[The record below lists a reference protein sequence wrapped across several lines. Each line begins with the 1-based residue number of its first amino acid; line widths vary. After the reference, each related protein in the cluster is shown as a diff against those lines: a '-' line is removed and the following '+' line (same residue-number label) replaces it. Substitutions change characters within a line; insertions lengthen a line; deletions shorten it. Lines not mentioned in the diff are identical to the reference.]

1 MIKLQF
7 VFFFKIPRSAH
18 PLVKFKCDPVEPLS
32 IDEIPF
38 DKYELEPSPLTQYIL
53 ERRQPNLAWQV
64 FVPNSYK
71 PNDLGSPFGYL
82 KASSNL
88 MSVNLFVMPYNY
100 PLFFQLMVELF
111 QQLKL
116 KPNKSWQ
123 DRFDNYLKSIPV
135 YYYAPLRRVLSKKG
149 LQHLIPESLENCL
162 SPAIQSYL
170 KKVKSQAKAQFDQ
183 VCAHPTLRNDYIP
196 LVKRTESLNEN
207 KDFMEWLHNMDANK
221 SEFIKNQINDFANFQ
236 LYVRESKLKNYFRN
250 PGEIPRECLIE
261 TLQKMRLN
269 FFQINKHPDPDEA
282 HSISIHDMG
291 NYHDYLKNQTP
302 PLRELEAQMVRQHMF
317 GNPFKLVSKEQKQSL
332 FGGADEIDELNE
344 EANQQ
349 AVPTKRANNDA
360 NVTRGPSGK
369 RRTKGPL
376 SRRISYLRRLSTSS
390 DNESEISDDE
400 SMISETQSL
409 ASSIEE
415 TVSIQTIENK
425 FSIVETDI
433 ANLNDFNGEQS
444 MEVSNTEITV
454 KYSQNTID
462 SYLHQSYIDLKRICL
477 REIRNSR
484 DKKIFENLKKF
495 IHEAKFTF
503 KLKQFFIQELI
514 YEASRFRC
522 HDLIENLKN
531 LNLD

>member
-1 MIKLQF
+1 
-7 VFFFKIPRSAH
+7 
-18 PLVKFKCDPVEPLS
+18 
-32 IDEIPF
+32 
-38 DKYELEPSPLTQYIL
+38 
-53 ERRQPNLAWQV
+53 
-64 FVPNSYK
+64 
-71 PNDLGSPFGYL
+71 
-82 KASSNL
+82 
-88 MSVNLFVMPYNY
+88 MPYNY

-116 KPNKSWQ
+116 KPTKHWQ

-170 KKVKSQAKAQFDQ
+170 KKIKSQAKAQFDQ
-183 VCAHPTLRNDYIP
+183 VCAHPTPRIDYIP
-196 LVKRTESLNEN
+196 LVKRIESLNEN
-207 KDFMEWLHNMDANK
+207 KDFIEWSKNMDTTKA
-221 SEFIKNQINDFANFQ
+221 EFIRNQINDFANFQ
-236 LYVRESKLKNYFRN
+236 LYVREEKSKNYFHN
-250 PGEIPRECLIE
+250 PGEIPRHCLID
-261 TLQKMRLN
+261 TLKKMRLN
-269 FFQINKHPDPDEA
+269 FFKIHNHPDPDEA

-349 AVPTKRANNDA
+349 AVPAKRSNNEA

-369 RRTKGPL
+369 RRAKGPL
-376 SRRISYLRRLSTSS
+376 SKRISYLRRLSTST

-400 SMISETQSL
+400 SILSETQSI
-409 ASSIEE
+409 ASSIED
-415 TVSIQTIENK
+415 TVCVQTIENK
-425 FSIVETDI
+425 LNIIEPDV

-444 MEVSNTEITV
+444 MEISSTEFTV
-454 KYSQNTID
+454 KYHQNIID
-462 SYLHQSYIDLKRICL
+462 SYMHQNYIDLKRACL
-477 REIRNSR
+477 REIRNCR
-484 DKKIFENLKKF
+484 NKRIFENIKKI
-495 IHEAKFTF
+495 IHEAKFTL
-503 KLKQFFIQELI
+503 KLKQFFIKELT
-514 YEASRFRC
+514 YEASRFKLN
-522 HDLIENLKN
+522 DLIDTLKN